1 MSNAKVRA
9 RRRRRGNRAWTAAM
23 SPVEL
28 ALVPLP
34 HGATPALLEPVAH
47 SCHVLKNG
55 EPHPAWQ
62 QTTETRMSSSQP
74 NFQNLK
80 RLAGR
85 FTGGA
90 LP

>member
-34 HGATPALLEPVAH
+34 RGATPALLETVAH

-55 EPHPAWQ
+55 EPR
-62 QTTETRMSSSQP
+62 TTETHLTSSQP

-85 FTGGA
+85 FAGGA